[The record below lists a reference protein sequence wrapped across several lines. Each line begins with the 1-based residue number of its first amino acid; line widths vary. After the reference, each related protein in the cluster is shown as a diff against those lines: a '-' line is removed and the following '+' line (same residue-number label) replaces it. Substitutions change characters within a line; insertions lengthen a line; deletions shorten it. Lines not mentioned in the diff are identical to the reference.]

1 MTALREAIVLPVL
14 FLTVALLGG
23 VRLAA
28 DARLVPPTLAA
39 LLLGTLLVGA
49 FLRARVLAPEALMH
63 ARRTWLENTSG
74 AVVILTLF
82 AASAQMFNLLT
93 PEHGLLHVIFIVF
106 FGVQLLTTIAAI
118 GERAAMLRSVAVLFG
133 AMFAL
138 RFVFLENL
146 YAPGG
151 GLVARLV
158 TAAAEGVTLGALGY
172 TSHAPATGYV
182 GFATL
187 TLYLIGLVLVGQP
200 QPVAAQHATAIST
213 RGEDAPRARQ

>member
-63 ARRTWLENTSG
+63 VRRTWLENTSG

-93 PEHGLLHVIFIVF
+93 PEQGLLHVIFIVF